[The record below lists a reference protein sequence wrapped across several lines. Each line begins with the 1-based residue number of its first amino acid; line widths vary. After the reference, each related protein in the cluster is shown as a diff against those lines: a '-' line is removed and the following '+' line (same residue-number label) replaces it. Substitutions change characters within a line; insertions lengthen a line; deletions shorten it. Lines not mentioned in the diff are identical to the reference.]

1 MCAHVEETRE
11 WAAQLTHRFSKHV
24 DYTHFFY
31 FFSPHLSL
39 QMQADTH
46 VLTFDIKLGLALAV
60 NVIFF
65 CSVALLNTLL

>member
-11 WAAQLTHRFSKHV
+11 WAAQLTHKFPNV
-24 DYTHFFY
+24 DYTCFY
-31 FFSPHLSL
+31 FFAPHLSL